1 MGTCRANIRM
11 IRMNPIT
18 SILVLC
24 TSASYGSILPLKFDF
39 GNNKPID
46 FSVKQCDGHE
56 DDPLVLVSG
65 TMEEELCMP
74 GSTTMNTVTRMRED
88 LPTDLMVQLNLQKIT
103 PFPMTVPCLEA
114 VSMISARF
122 LTMQEILSVQ
132 TSHQVS
138 PAAAHSWRGKLR
150 SMGFRFRLTIWVMFL
165 VLLWR
170 DPMKLLLISMVQ
182 ATQIE
187 QLDVLHFLS
196 H

>member
-1 MGTCRANIRM
+1 
-11 IRMNPIT
+11 MNPVT

-24 TSASYGSILPLKFDF
+24 ISASYGSILPLKFDF

-103 PFPMTVPCLEA
+103 PFPMTVPCLDGVGSCEYDICKILENA
-114 VSMISARF
+114 GDSLCANFPPSQPCSCPF
-122 LTMQEILSVQ
+122 LEGEIEINGLQVQ
-132 TSHQVS
+132 VDD
-138 PAAAHSWRGKLR
+138 
-150 SMGFRFRLTIWVMFL
+150 MG
-165 VLLWR
+165 
-170 DPMKLLLISMVQ
+170 
-182 ATQIE
+182 
-187 QLDVLHFLS
+187 DVLGAVMEGSYEATANFYGASNPDRAIGCIAFSFTLKRC
-196 H
+196 